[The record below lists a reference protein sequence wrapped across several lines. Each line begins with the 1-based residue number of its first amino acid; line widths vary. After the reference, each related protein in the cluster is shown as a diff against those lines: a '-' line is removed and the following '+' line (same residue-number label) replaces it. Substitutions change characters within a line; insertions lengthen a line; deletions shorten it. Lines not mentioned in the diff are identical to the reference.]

1 LFLEATKIIN
11 PRLISKYMNPNDQN
25 ILDDIVKKCVKGDRK
40 AQQELY
46 KMYYSKMMGVCYR
59 YTKNSED
66 AKDIIQDGFVK
77 VYSNLNKYNFKGS
90 LEGWIRRIMVNTA
103 IDHFR
108 KHKDIFFVDDENGYV
123 LENSKVESSDSIY
136 SQFGENVIM
145 EAIQSL
151 SPAYKTVFNLNVIE
165 GYQHKEIAEKLNIS
179 EGTSKSNL
187 AKAKMNLKKILIEKE
202 ARLKHG

>member
-1 LFLEATKIIN
+1 MDPI
-11 PRLISKYMNPNDQN
+11 DQH

-46 KMYYSKMMGVCYR
+46 KIFYGKMMGVCYR
-59 YTKNSED
+59 YTNNSED
-66 AKDIIQDGFVK
+66 AKDILQDGFVK
-77 VYSNLNKYNFKGS
+77 VYSNLKKYNFKGS

-108 KHKDIFFVDDENGYV
+108 KNKNVYLVGDEDDYI
-123 LENSKVESSDSIY
+123 LENSKVESADSIY
-136 SQFGENVIM
+136 SQFGESVIM

-165 GYQHKEIAEKLNIS
+165 GYQHKEIAEKLGIS

-187 AKAKMNLKKILIEKE
+187 AKAKQNLRKLLKEKE
-202 ARLKHG
+202 IRLKDGQF

>member
-1 LFLEATKIIN
+1 MD
-11 PRLISKYMNPNDQN
+11 SNDQH
-25 ILDDIVKKCVKGDRK
+25 ILDGIVKKCVKGDRK
-40 AQQELY
+40 AQHELY
-46 KMYYSKMMGVCYR
+46 KTFYSKMMGVCYK
-59 YTKNSED
+59 YSNNAED
-66 AKDIIQDGFVK
+66 AKDLLQDGFVK
-77 VYSNLNKYNFKGS
+77 VYSNIHKYNFEGS

-108 KHKDIFFVDDENGYV
+108 KNKNVYMVSDEDDYI
-123 LENSKVESSDSIY
+123 LENSKVESADSIY
-136 SQFGENVIM
+136 SQFGEEVIM

-187 AKAKMNLKKILIEKE
+187 AKAKQNLKKILEEKE
-202 ARLKHG
+202 ARLRHG

>member
-1 LFLEATKIIN
+1 
-11 PRLISKYMNPNDQN
+11 MNPNDQN

>member
-1 LFLEATKIIN
+1 MDPKDQHNLEN
-11 PRLISKYMNPNDQN
+11 
-25 ILDDIVKKCVKGDRK
+25 IVKQCIKGDRK

-46 KMYYSKMMGVCYR
+46 KTFYSKMMGVCYR
-59 YTKNSED
+59 YTNNAED
-66 AKDIIQDGFVK
+66 ARDILQDGFIK
-77 VYSNLNKYNFKGS
+77 VYTNLKKYNFQGS

-108 KHKDIFFVDDENGYV
+108 KGKNMMMVDDEDDYA
-123 LENSKVESSDSIY
+123 LENTKVESADSIY
-136 SQFGENVIM
+136 SQFGERDII

-151 SPAYKTVFNLNVIE
+151 SPAYQAVFNLNVIE

-187 AKAKMNLKKILIEKE
+187 AKAKRNLKKILLEKE
-202 ARLKHG
+202 ARRIKNG